1 MLRDAGDMRETKME
15 SLTKEKEKITI
26 IQEKEVKELESVN
39 RDLMFFLESKDTIQK
54 SKGSELDARFGKI
67 ELEEKEE
74 MHEEPTLIRGK
85 VSRRS
90 FARQTERKEQEVTT
104 SSDGTQS
111 RD

>member
-15 SLTKEKEKITI
+15 SLTKEKEKIASLE
-26 IQEKEVKELESVN
+26 EKVKELESVN

-85 VSRRS
+85 VRRDRL
-90 FARQTERKEQEVTT
+90 ALKTERKKR
-104 SSDGTQS
+104 SNHAARWYQS